1 MPSFGDVTQLTGQS
15 GALYT
20 FSIAPQSVTFF
31 AKPGVFVMAKDMGSN
46 RYEFCYVGETA
57 DMSARPFVPEKQDCF
72 KLFGV
77 DCIFHLEEFDTNK
90 RKSMVSDLIQAY
102 APRCNT
108 L

>member
-102 APRCNT
+102 APRCNM